1 MTSFSKNVWNQL
13 KGLTIQDLQKVL
25 EKDGWTHGW
34 RGALQR
40 WQKGEGAHMR
50 QVTLHVHPKKT
61 MGPGLVKKLLEDIGW
76 DEADMRRLKL
86 IK

>member
-1 MTSFSKNVWNQL
+1 M
-13 KGLTIQDLQKVL
+13 
-25 EKDGWTHGW
+25 
-34 RGALQR
+34 A
-40 WQKGEGAHMR
+40 KGEGAHMR